1 VREYTHA
8 VAFSYDRGLIHKRI
22 NFNKMAMN
30 EKTTFSTELNSYK
43 SVIDIQMLRLISLV
57 E

>member
-22 NFNKMAMN
+22 NLNKMAMN